1 MVTATNPAP
10 APRLEHQHAP
20 PSILGILFGFT
31 IPPSLTSRV
40 ITFAAPSLFAALC
53 FAAGILIARLR
64 WFLPGLF
71 LLALLVAFAVAAIAA
86 TRAPRLAWITT
97 ALVYLLLGVFCAE
110 VAPAVNPQ
118 QKLALLADNTPRT
131 VQGRIIRI
139 GAIRTVTSTL
149 PFSNQ
154 PRAEH
159 SQRFEL
165 HIPHTGTARIT
176 LYAPI
181 TAPFPRL
188 ACNDTIR
195 VGVSLHQMELFLD
208 PGVWNAR
215 QYFLEQGIGAIGS
228 TNPSRLTVL
237 SSGHAPGFPCWL
249 HSIQQSA
256 STRLINFAAD
266 PHNLS
271 LPTFLRID
279 HEDATMLTAMITGDR
294 TWLEHRTRVGF
305 ERTGS
310 FHLLVVSGLH
320 LAIFSGIIFWITRR
334 LRLARLWSSLITIAL
349 SFAYALFTGF
359 GHPVQRSF
367 WMVTL
372 YLIGRLLWRDRSSL
386 NAIGFAALVML
397 AASPRSLFDSGLQMT
412 LLSVLAIAGI
422 VIPFAD
428 KNFAPPL
435 RALHNLGEIRI
446 DSAFP
451 PRLAQF
457 RVTLRL
463 IAQHLRPLTGQFLA
477 WKAFP
482 FALRMLLR
490 IVELLTVSVVIELF
504 MMLPMAAYF
513 HRITLFA
520 LPVNVLIVP
529 FLGVLLPCA
538 LLTFAT
544 LLFIPALA
552 FIPGAATAII
562 LHSVTRVVTAF
573 AGLRLADMRIPM
585 PSNLTIALWIIL
597 LALAICAIRLRRFG
611 IPLASAAITVAAILL
626 VLPRPITYRP
636 GQLEISV
643 IDVGQG
649 DSILVVTPTG
659 KTLLIDSGGLVFSSP
674 DSNFNIGEDVVS
686 PVLWSRGIR
695 RLDAVALTHAH
706 KDHIGGMPAI
716 FANFRPR
723 QLWLGPD
730 PNVPVVQNLLHAV
743 AQDGTHIHHYI
754 AGDTFTFGGV
764 AIRVLSPQ
772 PGYHPRSYPT
782 NDDSLV
788 LRLTYGH
795 TSALLEGDAERY
807 SEERMLREGHLHA
820 DFLKVGHH
828 GSNTSTTPA
837 FLAAVDP
844 ACAAISVGLRNFYGH
859 PRPQVLRELQ
869 SAHVRTYRTDTIGMS
884 SFFLDGTH
892 VDAIPWTA
900 SRHREP
906 AKVPCR

>member
-1 MVTATNPAP
+1 MVTATIPAAPSQEQKQP
-10 APRLEHQHAP
+10 ARA
-20 PSILGILFGFT
+20 
-31 IPPSLTSRV
+31 LTSRLL
-40 ITFAAPSLFAALC
+40 TTLAAPSLFAALC
-53 FAAGILIARLR
+53 FATGILIACLR

-71 LLALLVAFAVAAIAA
+71 LLALLAAFAVAAVTV
-86 TRAPRLAWITT
+86 TRASRLAWITA
-97 ALVYLLLGVFCAE
+97 ALVYLLLGIFCAE

-118 QKLALLADNTPRT
+118 QKLALLANNAQRM
-131 VQGRIIRI
+131 VQGRIIRV

-154 PRAEH
+154 PRTEH

-165 HIPHTGTARIT
+165 RIPHTGTARIT

-181 TAPFPRL
+181 NAPFPHL
-188 ACNDTIR
+188 ACNDVIR
-195 VGVSLHQMELFLD
+195 AGASLHQMELFLD

-215 QYFLEQGIGAIGS
+215 EYFLEQGIGAIGS
-228 TNPSRLTVL
+228 TIPSRLTVL
-237 SSGHAPGFPCWL
+237 SSGHAPGFLCRL
-249 HSIQQSA
+249 HSLQQSA
-256 STRLINFAAD
+256 SARLVNFATD
-266 PHNLS
+266 PHNLR
-271 LPTFLRID
+271 LPVFLRID

-334 LRLARLWSSLITIAL
+334 LRLARVCSSLITIAL

-397 AASPRSLFDSGLQMT
+397 AASPRALFDSGLQMT
-412 LLSVLAIAGI
+412 LLSVLAIAGV
-422 VIPFAD
+422 VIPFAE
-428 KNFAPPL
+428 KTFAPPL
-435 RALHNLGEIRI
+435 RALHNLREIRI
-446 DSAFP
+446 DTAFP

-463 IAQHLRPLTGQFLA
+463 IAQHLRPLSGYYLA

-482 FALRMLLR
+482 FALRSLLR
-490 IVELLTVSVVIELF
+490 LVELLAVSVAIELF

-529 FLGVLLPCA
+529 FLGLLLPCA

-544 LLFIPALA
+544 LILIPALA
-552 FIPGAATAII
+552 FIPGAATAAI

-585 PSNLTIALWIIL
+585 PSNLAIALWIAL
-597 LALAICAIRLRRFG
+597 LAIAICVIRLRRYG
-611 IPLASAAITVAAILL
+611 IPLAFAAIATATVILI
-626 VLPRPITYRP
+626 LPRPIAYRP

-730 PNVPVVQNLLHAV
+730 PNVPVVQNLLHDA
-743 AQDGTHIHHYI
+743 AQDGTHIRHYI

-764 AIRVLSPQ
+764 AVRVLSPQ

-788 LRLTYGH
+788 LRLTYRH

-807 SEERMLREGHLHA
+807 SEERMLDEGHLRA

-844 ACAAISVGLRNFYGH
+844 ACSAISVGLRNFYGH

-884 SFFLDGTH
+884 NFFFDGKH
-892 VDAIPWTA
+892 VYAVPWTA
-900 SRHREP
+900 VRHQQP
-906 AKVPCR
+906 GKSLCR